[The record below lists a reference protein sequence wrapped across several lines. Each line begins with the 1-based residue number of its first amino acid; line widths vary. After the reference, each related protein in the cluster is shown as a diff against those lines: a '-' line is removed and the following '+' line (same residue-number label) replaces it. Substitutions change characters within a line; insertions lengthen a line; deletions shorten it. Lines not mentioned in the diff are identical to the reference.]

1 MAIASGG
8 GSDTVDSNSI
18 NDSVFGSVAVSNSGS
33 DSSSINGSVDVSISG
48 SLTISLAVE
57 DTARTWRL
65 LPCIWL
71 ESGVV
76 STRCRFDGVGFDA
89 CDDIVG
95 FDDCDGTIGV
105 DDCFEASGRFFIELE
120 ADDDDDDDDD
130 DNDVIF

>member
-1 MAIASGG
+1 VAIASGG
-8 GSDTVDSNSI
+8 GSCTVDSSPI
-18 NDSVFGSVAVSNSGS
+18 NDSEVDGVAVSNSGS

-57 DTARTWRL
+57 DTATRWRL
-65 LPCIWL
+65 LPCTWL

-89 CDDIVG
+89 CDDAVG
-95 FDDCDGTIGV
+95 VDDCDATVGV
-105 DDCFEASGRFFIELE
+105 DDCFETSGRFFIELE

-130 DNDVIF
+130 DDVIF